1 MTRCVEDAAIVL
13 SIIAGKDA
21 NDDATLT
28 QPPEVPDFTRALS
41 RDALKGKRLG
51 VPRRVYMDESITKS
65 DPSVHVAFDAAL
77 DLLSDLG
84 ADVVNPTDLPNS
96 YEIHNS
102 YKDITVLEVDF
113 NFCAL
118 PFL

>member
-65 DPSVHVAFDAAL
+65 DPSVRVAFEAAL
-77 DLLSDLG
+77 DVLRDLG
-84 ADVVNPTDLPNS
+84 AEVVDPADLPS
-96 YEIHNS
+96 ADEIHKS
-102 YKDITVLEVDF
+102 DKEITVLEVDCKV
-113 NFCAL
+113 CAL
-118 PFL
+118 AFL